1 MNSEPTRLSLPPIST
16 AAPGALYDQI
26 TAGLKR
32 EISEG
37 RLLPGSA
44 LPSFRQ
50 LAADLMVS
58 LITVKRAYEELEK
71 AGLIFRRQGLGT
83 FVAEQGGNLSREAK
97 LAQARE
103 LIRAAAREAQEGGV
117 SAAQLP
123 HFFQETLNQIQQP

>member
-1 MNSEPTRLSLPPIST
+1 
-16 AAPGALYDQI
+16 
-26 TAGLKR
+26 
-32 EISEG
+32 
-37 RLLPGSA
+37 
-44 LPSFRQ
+44 
-50 LAADLMVS
+50 MVS

-123 HFFQETLNQIQQP
+123 HFFQETLNHIQQP